1 MADDKTKNEQLT
13 QLNEAALARLGYHKV
28 MGYPEAPF
36 EQTQETKEQGIDLRD
51 LWRVVRKRLWLI
63 LVIVVIV
70 TIVVAIEAIRTK
82 NIYQAS
88 AIVEVGKDNA
98 MLFKSGELMIQN
110 DDSDPQYLIN
120 VKTKMLMLQSR
131 PLLEDVVVALKL
143 DQDPR
148 FAESGK
154 RKLWDALSGSS
165 FRPQNAE
172 ELALPLPEIDLPSG
186 EESKRPPAESMRL
199 RPFVEVL
206 QNGLRVE
213 PIRDTRGVKISFTH
227 TNPIIAAM
235 VANGVAQSFIE
246 RNFQTKT
253 QKFHKTSDWLDSST
267 RALKARVEK
276 AEQALVDYTR
286 QNNIFSLEGNETL
299 TSGKLAGLHAQVM
312 RAEVDRILKQSLY
325 EEVKQGRVAQLP
337 EVFADPKI
345 VALQK
350 EYDDLS
356 VRAVQLDLTY
366 GPENPKVIE
375 VRKQLAAISER
386 INASTK
392 ALESKLKADYER
404 ALRDEQSLKLA
415 LSQAK
420 GEAVQQNQAAIQYNI
435 LKKEVDTAN
444 SLYTEFLQKTSQ
456 ARVEQAQQTNNI
468 RLIEP
473 AGVPLDPVGPRRLM
487 TVALGLMLSLMAG
500 IGLAFFLEYLDN
512 TIKSVDDIH
521 RYTQLPTLAVIPSI
535 SEFKGA
541 KRGVAA
547 KKSTG
552 QLEAATGRLASF
564 DGMLVQ
570 GRTEAAEAYRLLRT
584 SILLSSAGGPPRTI
598 LVTSGQP
605 ADGKTTTIIN
615 MAISLSQLG
624 ASVLIVDCD
633 LRRPA
638 THKVFGVDQKLGL
651 SSYLSGD
658 VALEEL
664 IHQLP
669 VPNLSL
675 LPSGPLPP
683 NPAELVS
690 SERMKDLLKVLS
702 SRYDYV
708 LVDSPPVIN
717 VADSIILSTL
727 VEGVIL
733 VVHSGKSTREA
744 VRHVRNE
751 LTAVGARLIGVV
763 LNDVDMKRDGYYNY
777 YTYRYR
783 YYTSA
788 PEDEELSGSAG

>member
-1 MADDKTKNEQLT
+1 MADDKIKTEQLT

-28 MGYPEAPF
+28 IGYPETPF
-36 EQTQETKEQGIDLRD
+36 EQTQETEEQGIDLRD
-51 LWRVVRKRLWLI
+51 VWRVVRKRLWLI
-63 LVIVVIV
+63 LVIITIV
-70 TIVVAIEAIRTK
+70 TITVAIEAIRTK

-88 AIVEVGKDNA
+88 TIVEVGKDNTA
-98 MLFKSGELMIQN
+98 LFKSGELMIQN

-154 RKLWDALSGSS
+154 RSLWDALSGSS
-165 FRPQNAE
+165 IKLQDAE
-172 ELALPLPEIDLPSG
+172 ELALPLPEIELPS
-186 EESKRPPAESMRL
+186 EEGSRRPPAESMRL
-199 RPFVEVL
+199 RPFVGIL

-213 PIRDTRGVKISFTH
+213 PIRDTRGIKISFTH
-227 TNPIIAAM
+227 TNPIIAAV

-253 QKFHKTSDWLDSST
+253 QRFFKTSSWLDRST
-267 RALKARVEK
+267 RELKARVER

-286 QNNIFSLEGNETL
+286 RNNIFSLEGNETL

-337 EVFADPKI
+337 EAFADPKI

-356 VRAVQLDLTY
+356 LRAVQLDLTY

-375 VRKQLAAISER
+375 INKQLAAISER

-392 ALESKLKADYER
+392 ALENKLKADYER

-444 SLYTEFLQKTSQ
+444 ALYTEFLQKTNQ

-473 AGVPLDPVGPRRLM
+473 AGIPVDPVGPRRLT
-487 TVALGLMLSLMAG
+487 TVALGLLLSLMAG

-512 TIKSVDDIH
+512 TIKNVDDVH

-535 SEFKGA
+535 SELKT
-541 KRGVAA
+541 RHLAA
-547 KKSTG
+547 KKSVG
-552 QLEAATGRLASF
+552 RLEAATERLARLN
-564 DGMLVQ
+564 GMLVQ
-570 GRTEAAEAYRLLRT
+570 GRAEAAEAYRLLRT
-584 SILLSSAGGPPRTI
+584 SLLLSSAGGPPRTI

-605 ADGKTTTIIN
+605 ADGKTTTTIN
-615 MAISLSQLG
+615 MAISLGQLG
-624 ASVLIVDCD
+624 ASVLIIDCD

-638 THKVFGVDQKLGL
+638 THKVFGVDQTLGL

-658 VALEEL
+658 VELEEL
-664 IHQLP
+664 ICELP

-690 SERMKDLLKVLS
+690 SERMKNLLKVLS

-708 LVDSPPVIN
+708 LVDAPPVIN

-727 VEGVIL
+727 VDGVIL
-733 VVHSGKSTREA
+733 VVHGGKSTREA
-744 VRHVRNE
+744 VRHARNE
-751 LTAVGARLIGVV
+751 LTAVGAKLIGVV
-763 LNDVDMKRDGYYNY
+763 LNNVDMKRDGYYNY
-777 YTYRYR
+777 YAYRYR

-788 PEDEELSGSAG
+788 PEDKELTGSAG